1 MSRPCGC
8 FYSFSSELLPNW
20 PTAVTQ
26 FTFSPPGCI
35 VTRNSSLCSSFQ
47 IQLTHAMS
55 ENLSSQGQL
64 RIYFLEQFDQH
75 CACWTWK
82 WANVSGLPVPA
93 SFYFMWEK
101 PRWCRGHI
109 WPLGSDRVTAALP
122 PLTCSPHFPKTIKK
136 QSRCGWYLPHFPC
149 QQWLKPWFEGGY
161 RFSDG
166 RLVQLDGQRAGATWP
181 CVALSREERAGLTA
195 DIAPEVPTPDQI
207 VPHHERLF

>member
-8 FYSFSSELLPNW
+8 FYSFSSELLPHW

-35 VTRNSSLCSSFQ
+35 VTRNSSLCCSFQ

-136 QSRCGWYLPHFPC
+136 NKVGVADICPTF
-149 QQWLKPWFEGGY
+149 
-161 RFSDG
+161 
-166 RLVQLDGQRAGATWP
+166 LVSNDWSLG
-181 CVALSREERAGLTA
+181 SRE
-195 DIAPEVPTPDQI
+195 DIGSVTGGWSS
-207 VPHHERLF
+207 